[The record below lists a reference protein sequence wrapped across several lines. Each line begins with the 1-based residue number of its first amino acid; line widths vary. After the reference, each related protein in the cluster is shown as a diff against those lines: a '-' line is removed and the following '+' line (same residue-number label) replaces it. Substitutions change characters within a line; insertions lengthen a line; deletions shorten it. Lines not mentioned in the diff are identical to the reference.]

1 MQEVAQQCLQSR
13 IKLHPEAPQGTDG
26 MSENEGAGVRQQGAV
41 EIVMPWGAR
50 VQEEGTADTQVPLWH
65 ISPENT

>member
-1 MQEVAQQCLQSR
+1 
-13 IKLHPEAPQGTDG
+13 

-41 EIVMPWGAR
+41 EIVMPWVAR